1 MAYKTKQSEAI
12 LQYIEGR
19 DSQYVTAAEISAY
32 FKGQREAVSVTTVY
46 RHLEKL
52 TQKGILRKYA
62 IEGRG
67 SACYKMANPA
77 EKFVLQCEKCG
88 ELVRFR
94 CKDLEKVYNHF
105 NEVHNFLID
114 PFKTVFYGCC
124 DKCKGV
130 QA

>member
-1 MAYKTKQSEAI
+1 MDYKTRQSEAI
-12 LQYIEGR
+12 LHYIEGR
-19 DSQYVTAAEISAY
+19 ESQYVTAAEISAY
-32 FKGQREAVSVTTVY
+32 FKGQRLAVSTTTVY

-52 TQKGILRKYA
+52 TQKGILRKYS

-67 SACYKMANPA
+67 SACYKLVNQT

-88 ELVRFR
+88 ELVRFQCR
-94 CKDLEKVYNHF
+94 DLEQVYRHF
-105 NEVHNFLID
+105 NEEHHFLID